1 MRSWLD
7 RPKLSIIESLDLAIK
22 VFNSV
27 EFPYSSK
34 YDVIVEHF
42 GQLLGQPLPKDDS
55 RQDLFKTINEFVG
68 LQYPVGSLSHSS
80 KRTIVNTVLSMEIT
94 SSDIRRHVDV
104 LRSLQLHTRLANF
117 YNSNQSLYGQIVSK
131 LFEHH
136 LVLLN
141 AGDGIALSHIEE
153 IKQHLNDLK
162 TFCQY
167 NLSSTSFEANFAR
180 DFMPSLCSVVIKCQ
194 SNGTP
199 VDKEFFSILQLI
211 YFNTEKTPKLK
222 EHLKNYPEGEIK
234 FFEMFPKDHVL
245 LIFLDALVATYH
257 NDKDMMNL
265 LIPCVYEKMPKEHS
279 RAEILIYRH
288 VLFLLRKYDVN
299 MSHNHTAVPQISSLI
314 MAVVAKRSQT
324 HPVEVMDLICQAV
337 QWNPVIIQDDVL
349 VVIVHFMS
357 VEKDARALAKF
368 AEMLRRVMSTYT
380 RLNRFEKRTGKLLEL
395 VKVEMDKLKVTQ
407 PLKRKLPTTEPTS
420 SKKQKKKNDLTTEAV
435 NGDVEQRGSVISLLE
450 DLYTTEKSTIEQSW
464 DETWSSLTN
473 IWPKSVAQMW
483 GQSVSTL
490 VSKTSFVIWKAL
502 LVNME
507 EALSIAA
514 SRSYDGQS
522 ILYIKFVSCFFCEY
536 LSGSRVLEHTD
547 QQYEV
552 IEGMCG
558 QTKELLK
565 TFGRK
570 ILETEH
576 NAELVSTFLSVVA
589 KYGSFETSLLYY
601 HPDSMEDGLVREK
614 TRAVFE
620 FLTADEWS
628 LIEQRVI
635 NFGKENCRFKFTD
648 LNFRKV
654 KSLQLCEP
662 EFVCRE
668 TKSWNKSIISDYG
681 LLTKFAG
688 NCVYFEEF
696 IADLT
701 RKQKTTLA
709 KTIFE
714 SVVENGNDQRLR
726 FVEKIAEQYEMVE
739 VSALVIL
746 RAIAE
751 SHLLEGALLKSVD
764 FNVIVQGEEFTIPDA
779 KELMATQGKAI
790 KSIVDEDE
798 LLEKVKLIQ
807 KLPLAFFK
815 EHEKEKMY
823 SLHLLLSYDLSGHP
837 EIQEEV
843 LRSIRLMRELGYRF
857 DSLKHIDL
865 ASQLSM
871 LATES
876 GRSMVLDTVG
886 NYFGD
891 AQLKQ
896 VKALLKKFAKDET
909 EHVDLILLMAHRFSL
924 AKKNHKNEKT
934 MSIYKMKL
942 NKLVIQIYERDLE
955 NQKASGLLYTLNM
968 YLNNKENLAEPNA
981 DLGKLCLKLCS
992 RRPLGDD
999 EAEEEHKSK
1008 ILSFCFQHID
1018 HFALAKDDLEAVL
1031 QSYWLKVRTI
1041 RDVDVIATKTVVDV
1055 LGLLNVHTS
1064 TENYIS
1070 ILMEI
1075 EQMAENEEDI
1085 GNLRLVCKLL
1095 QSLCPS
1101 MLNQSKGMLLSE
1113 FLKKI
1118 MDTVIM
1124 KFTLRAENVYDHPE
1138 LILDILKCFSVAALN
1153 RQIVMSQSLFSNI
1166 LSFSLDINFKRFK
1179 VTENNTAMFER
1190 IHLHLSQLCTSLIQ
1204 ARSLALTHAMPQFV
1218 SLMKDLVHTICAFR
1232 NERGVT
1238 KQKLSEDEV
1247 KMLSGLAHRLEP
1259 ILNGFADRDHL
1270 GRKVAPYLLV
1280 YVINEM
1286 IFNPNSTTLYPGV
1299 S

>member
-1 MRSWLD
+1 M
-7 RPKLSIIESLDLAIK
+7 K

-42 GQLLGQPLPKDDS
+42 GQLLEQALPEDDS
-55 RQDLFKTINEFVG
+55 RADLFKRINEFVG
-68 LQYPVGSLSHSS
+68 LQYPVGSLSTSS
-80 KRTIVNTVLSMEIT
+80 KRTIVNTVLSMEIGP
-94 SSDIRRHVDV
+94 SDIRQHVDI

-131 LFEHH
+131 LFENH
-136 LVLLN
+136 LVLLQAEN
-141 AGDGIALSHIEE
+141 GIALSHIEE

-180 DFMPSLCSVVIKCQ
+180 DFMPALCKLVIKCQ
-194 SNGTP
+194 SNETP

-211 YFNTEKTPKLK
+211 FFNTEKTPKLK
-222 EHLKNYPEGEIK
+222 EYLKNYPEGEIQ
-234 FFEMFPKDHVL
+234 FFDMFPQDHNL

-265 LIPCVYEKMPKEHS
+265 LIPCVYEKMAKEHS
-279 RAEILIYRH
+279 RSEILVFRH
-288 VLFLLRKYDVN
+288 VLYLLRKYDVN
-299 MSHNHTAVPQISSLI
+299 MSQNHTAVPQISSLI

-357 VEKDARALAKF
+357 VEKDSRALAKF

-407 PLKRKLPTTEPTS
+407 PLKRKIPTPEPTS
-420 SKKQKKKNDLTTEAV
+420 NKKQKKKKNDSTAV
-435 NGDVEQRGSVISLLE
+435 NGDVDQSDSIISLLE
-450 DLYTTEKSTIEQSW
+450 DLYTPEKSTVEPAW

-473 IWPKSVAQMW
+473 IWPKSVAKMW
-483 GQSVSTL
+483 AQSVSTL

-507 EALSIAA
+507 EALTIAA

-547 QQYEV
+547 QQYDV

-601 HPDSMEDGLVREK
+601 HPDSMEDGQVREK
-614 TRAVFE
+614 ARAVFE
-620 FLTADEWS
+620 FLTAGEWS

-654 KSLQLCEP
+654 KSVQLCEP

-681 LLTKFAG
+681 LLTKFAE

-714 SVVENGNDQRLR
+714 GVVENGNDQRST

-746 RAIAE
+746 GAIADT
-751 SHLLEGALLKSVD
+751 HLHEGALSKSVD
-764 FNVIVQGEEFTIPDA
+764 FNAIIHDKQLTVPDV
-779 KELMATQGKAI
+779 KELMAQQGNSP
-790 KSIVDEDE
+790 KSIVDEEE
-798 LLEKVKLIQ
+798 LLEKIKLIQ
-807 KLPLAFFK
+807 KLPLAFLK
-815 EHEKEKMY
+815 DHEKENLY

-837 EIQEEV
+837 ELQEEV

-857 DSLKHIDL
+857 DSLKHLDL
-865 ASQLSM
+865 VSQLSM
-871 LATES
+871 LTTES
-876 GRSMVLDTVG
+876 GRSIVLDTVG

-896 VKALLKKFAKDET
+896 VKALLKKFAKDEA
-909 EHVDLILLMAHRFSL
+909 EHVDLILLMGHRFSL

-934 MSIYKMKL
+934 MSVYKVKL
-942 NKLVIQIYERDLE
+942 NKLVFQIYERDME
-955 NQKASGLLYTLNM
+955 NQKAAGLLYALNM
-968 YLNNKENLAEPNA
+968 YLNNKENLTEPNA
-981 DLGKLCLKLCS
+981 SLGKLCLKLCS

-1008 ILSFCFQHID
+1008 ILSFCFQHMV

-1031 QSYWLKVRTI
+1031 QSYWLQVRTI

-1075 EQMAENEEDI
+1075 AQMAESEEDI
-1085 GNLRLVCKLL
+1085 DNLRLVCKLM

-1101 MLNQSKGMLLSE
+1101 MLNQSKGLLLSE

-1118 MDTVIM
+1118 LDTVIM
-1124 KFTLRAENVYDHPE
+1124 KFTLRAANVYDHPE

-1166 LSFSLDINFKRFK
+1166 LSFSLDINFKRFR

-1190 IHLHLSQLCTSLIQ
+1190 IHLQLSQLCTSLIQ